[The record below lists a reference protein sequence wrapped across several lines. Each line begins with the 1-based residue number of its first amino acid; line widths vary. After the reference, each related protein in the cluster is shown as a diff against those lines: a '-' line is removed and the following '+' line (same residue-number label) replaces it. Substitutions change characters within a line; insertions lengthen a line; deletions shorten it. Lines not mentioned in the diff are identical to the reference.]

1 MTIVSILVFTALV
14 LLISI
19 SILYL
24 IWIHKR
30 QKLETESYV
39 LHELM
44 QKHYYQLSSILNE
57 LEPLMA
63 HDKAFYEEL
72 QVYVKEHHTN
82 YSVYGEVDGSEAGE
96 FYDFLLHLER
106 DAKEHISIFNSPIV
120 RQLDQ
125 MKLTLLRAQDSF
137 TYADNEYKFLSSSFP
152 INIVAK
158 MLENEKKGLA

>member
-1 MTIVSILVFTALV
+1 
-14 LLISI
+14 
-19 SILYL
+19 
-24 IWIHKR
+24 
-30 QKLETESYV
+30 
-39 LHELM
+39 
-44 QKHYYQLSSILNE
+44 
-57 LEPLMA
+57 MA

-82 YSVYGEVDGSEAGE
+82 HSVYGEVDGSEAGE

-120 RQLDQ
+120 QQLDQ

-152 INIVAK
+152 ISIVAK
-158 MLENEKKGLA
+158 ILENEKKGLA